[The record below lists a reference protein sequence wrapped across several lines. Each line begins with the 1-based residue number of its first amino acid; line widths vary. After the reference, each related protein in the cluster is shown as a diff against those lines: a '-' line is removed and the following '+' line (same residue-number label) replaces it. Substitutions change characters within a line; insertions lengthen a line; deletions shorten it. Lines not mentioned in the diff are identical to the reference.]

1 MFILPGIWELASL
14 LAKLLLY
21 VGAFSIAGGS
31 LSAWRYSN
39 ADRALLFSNFS
50 YIFVGTVIGFHGALL
65 GFLVQVG
72 LINDSGLLGMFD
84 WGMISI
90 LLDTDLGDVTL
101 LRLLAFILAG
111 ISSVIVLK
119 KLQRSKIDLKNPL
132 VRLLFLLQLIALLTL
147 AFSHRVTGHV
157 SVLSLVAQISIVMH
171 FAAFALWIGCLYP
184 FLQLSRSVDIDALE
198 KTLKRFG
205 NNAIVIVF
213 ALLLGGGLMVYE
225 LFESPMALINSDY
238 GLALLLKLTLVLVI
252 LGVAAMNKL
261 MLVPVLI
268 SSGSIIK
275 LQRSIRYEL
284 AIAVAI
290 LVATSYLSTIVG
302 PAEHQM

>member
-65 GFLVQVG
+65 SFLVQVG

-90 LLDTDLGDVTL
+90 LLDTGLGDVTL

-119 KLQRSKIDLKNPL
+119 KLQSSKIDLKNPL

-147 AFSHRVTGHV
+147 AFSHRITGHV
-157 SVLSLVAQISIVMH
+157 SILSLVSQISIVVH

-225 LFESPMALINSDY
+225 LFESPMALITSDY

-261 MLVPVLI
+261 MLVPMLI
-268 SSGSIIK
+268 SSGSRVK

-290 LVATSYLSTIVG
+290 LVVTSYLSTIVG

>member
-1 MFILPGIWELASL
+1 MFTLPGSWELASL

-72 LINDSGLLGMFD
+72 LINDSGLSGMFD
-84 WGMISI
+84 WSMISI
-90 LLDTDLGDVTL
+90 LLDTSLGDVTL

-111 ISSVIVLK
+111 ASSVIVLK
-119 KLQRSKIDLKNPL
+119 KLQRGNIDLKKPL
-132 VRLLFLLQLIALLTL
+132 TRLLLLLQVAALVAL
-147 AFSHRVTGHV
+147 AFSHRLTGHV
-157 SVLSLVAQISIVMH
+157 SVLSLVAQVSIVVH

-184 FLQLSRSVDIDALE
+184 FLRLSRSLDLE
-198 KTLKRFG
+198 VLQKTLKRFG
-205 NNAIVIVF
+205 NNAIVILG
-213 ALLLGGGLMVYE
+213 ALILGGGLMLYE
-225 LFESPMALINSDY
+225 LLESPMDLINTDY
-238 GLALLLKLTLVLVI
+238 GLALLVKLALVLLI
-252 LGVAAMNKL
+252 LGVAAVNKL

-268 SSGSIIK
+268 SSGSAAK
-275 LQRSIRYEL
+275 LQNSIRYEL

-290 LVATSYLSTIVG
+290 LVVTSYLSTIIG
-302 PAEHQM
+302 PAGHQM

>member
-72 LINDSGLLGMFD
+72 LINDSGLPGMFD

-90 LLDTDLGDVTL
+90 LLDTGLGDVTL
-101 LRLLAFILAG
+101 LRLLAFVLAG
-111 ISSVIVLK
+111 ACSVIVIK
-119 KLQRSKIDLKNPL
+119 KLQRSNIDLNSPQS
-132 VRLLFLLQLIALLTL
+132 RFLFLLQLAALLAL
-147 AFSHRVTGHV
+147 ALSHRVTGHV
-157 SVLSLVAQISIVMH
+157 SVLSLVAQISIVIH

-184 FLQLSRSVDIDALE
+184 FLQLSRSVDIDVLE

-205 NNAIVIVF
+205 NNAIVILF
-213 ALLLGGGLMVYE
+213 TLLLGGGLMIYE
-225 LFESPMALINSDY
+225 LFESPMALINTDY

-252 LGVAAMNKL
+252 LGIAAMNKL
-261 MLVPVLI
+261 VIVPALI
-268 SSGSIIK
+268 SSGSRVK

-284 AIAVAI
+284 AIAAAI

-302 PAEHQM
+302 PAGHQI

>member
-72 LINDSGLLGMFD
+72 LINDSGLPGMFD

-90 LLDTDLGDVTL
+90 LLDTGLGDVTL

-119 KLQRSKIDLKNPL
+119 KLQSSKIDLKNPL

-147 AFSHRVTGHV
+147 AFSHRITGHV

-184 FLQLSRSVDIDALE
+184 FLQLSRSVDIDVLE

-205 NNAIVIVF
+205 NNAIVIVS
-213 ALLLGGGLMVYE
+213 ALLLGGGLMLYE

-238 GLALLLKLTLVLVI
+238 GLALLLKLTLVLVM

-268 SSGSIIK
+268 SSGSIVK

-284 AIAVAI
+284 AIAVVI

>member
-65 GFLVQVG
+65 SFLVQVG

-90 LLDTDLGDVTL
+90 LLDTGLGDVTL

-119 KLQRSKIDLKNPL
+119 KLQSSKIDLKNPL

-147 AFSHRVTGHV
+147 AFSHRITGHV

-213 ALLLGGGLMVYE
+213 ALFLGGGLMVYE

-238 GLALLLKLTLVLVI
+238 GSALLLKLTLVLVI

>member
-72 LINDSGLLGMFD
+72 LINDSGLPGMFD

-90 LLDTDLGDVTL
+90 LLDTGLGDVTL

-119 KLQRSKIDLKNPL
+119 KLQSSKIDLKNPL

-147 AFSHRVTGHV
+147 AFSHRITGHV

-184 FLQLSRSVDIDALE
+184 FLQLSRSVDIDVLE

-268 SSGSIIK
+268 SSGSIVK

>member
-1 MFILPGIWELASL
+1 MFTLPGIWELASL

-72 LINDSGLLGMFD
+72 LINDSGLGGMFD
-84 WGMISI
+84 WSMISI
-90 LLDTDLGDVTL
+90 LLDTGLGDVTL

-111 ISSVIVLK
+111 ASSVIVIK
-119 KLQRSKIDLKNPL
+119 KLQRSAIDLNDPL
-132 VRLLFLLQLIALLTL
+132 IRLLFLLQLVALVAL
-147 AFSHRVTGHV
+147 AFSHRITGHV

-171 FAAFALWIGCLYP
+171 FTAFALWIGCLYP
-184 FLQLSRSVDIDALE
+184 FLQLSRSLE
-198 KTLKRFG
+198 LEVLQETLKRFG
-205 NNAIVIVF
+205 NNAIVILV
-213 ALLLGGGLMVYE
+213 ALLLGGGLMVFE
-225 LFESPMALINSDY
+225 LLESPMALINTDY
-238 GLALLLKLTLVLVI
+238 GLALLMKLVLVLLI

-268 SSGSIIK
+268 SSGSTAK
-275 LQRSIRYEL
+275 LQSSIRIEL

-290 LVATSYLSTIVG
+290 LVVTSYLSTIVG

>member
-65 GFLVQVG
+65 SFLVQVG

-90 LLDTDLGDVTL
+90 LLDTGLGDVTL

-119 KLQRSKIDLKNPL
+119 KLQSSKIDLKNPL
-132 VRLLFLLQLIALLTL
+132 VRLLFLLQLIALLAL
-147 AFSHRVTGHV
+147 AFSHRITGHV
-157 SVLSLVAQISIVMH
+157 SILSLVSQISIVMH

-213 ALLLGGGLMVYE
+213 ALLLGGGLMVCE

-268 SSGSIIK
+268 SSGSIVK